1 MCIRAFPMTMDE
13 KYVENIWHLLKDA
26 IQEIQRKNNSGLSF
40 EELYRN
46 AYTMVLHKHGERLYN
61 GLKEVVTA
69 HLETKVRHDVTLSLQ
84 NNFLHT
90 LNTAWSDHQTS
101 MVMIRDILMYMDRVY
116 VQQNNCENVYNLGL
130 ILFRDKVVRYAG
142 ISTHLTS
149 TLLEMIMRE
158 RRGEVIDRLSVR
170 NACQM
175 LMMLGI
181 DSRRVYEE
189 DFESQFLKQS
199 AEFYQ
204 VESQKFLEENSTSA
218 YIRKVEA
225 RITEEAERAKHYLD
239 ESTEARIVEV
249 VEEELIKRH
258 MKTIVDMENSGVV
271 HMLSHQKIEDLACM
285 YKLLGRVSEGH
296 KIMAECLSEHLR
308 AIGKALVQENGQ
320 SNSIVYVQNLLDL
333 KDRFD
338 TFLAGSFSS
347 DPYFKKVIQGDF
359 EYFLNI
365 NNRSPEYLSLFID
378 DKLKK
383 GVKGL
388 SDAEVEQVLDKAM
401 ILFRFLQEKD
411 AFEEYYKRHLARR
424 LLNQKS
430 ASDDSEKM
438 MISKLKSECGC
449 QFTSKLEGMFKD
461 MSLSNTINEE
471 FKGYLLN
478 TGKSLEGIDLTV
490 RVLTTGCWPGHNNP
504 PNITVPRVPL
514 GAFEVFKS
522 FFLAK
527 HSGRILTLLPTTGTA
542 DLNAVFY
549 GVKGDK
555 NKDNNSQAIENNE
568 AVAIGGDTNAA
579 GGSNQGSD
587 SPTSSASSSTA
598 KSVQV
603 KADQNSSGRRHIV
616 CTSTF
621 QMCVLLLF
629 NLRDKLTYEE
639 IKEETSIPDRELTRA
654 LQPLAM
660 GKTSQRILVKQPKTK
675 EIEPS
680 HTFMVNE
687 NFSSQFHRVKIQ
699 QASARQGE
707 AEPERNETKR
717 KVDEDRKHEIEAC
730 VVRIMKSRKTLNHNQ
745 LVSEVVEQL
754 NKRFQPS
761 PAIIKKRIENL
772 IEREYIKRA
781 DSDRKVYVYLA

>member
-1 MCIRAFPMTMDE
+1 
-13 KYVENIWHLLKDA
+13 
-26 IQEIQRKNNSGLSF
+26 
-40 EELYRN
+40 
-46 AYTMVLHKHGERLYN
+46 
-61 GLKEVVTA
+61 
-69 HLETKVRHDVTLSLQ
+69 
-84 NNFLHT
+84 
-90 LNTAWSDHQTS
+90 
-101 MVMIRDILMYMDRVY
+101 
-116 VQQNNCENVYNLGL
+116 
-130 ILFRDKVVRYAG
+130 
-142 ISTHLTS
+142 
-149 TLLEMIMRE
+149 
-158 RRGEVIDRLSVR
+158 
-170 NACQM
+170 
-175 LMMLGI
+175 
-181 DSRRVYEE
+181 
-189 DFESQFLKQS
+189 
-199 AEFYQ
+199 
-204 VESQKFLEENSTSA
+204 
-218 YIRKVEA
+218 
-225 RITEEAERAKHYLD
+225 
-239 ESTEARIVEV
+239 
-249 VEEELIKRH
+249 
-258 MKTIVDMENSGVV
+258 
-271 HMLSHQKIEDLACM
+271 
-285 YKLLGRVSEGH
+285 
-296 KIMAECLSEHLR
+296 MAECLSEHLR
-308 AIGKALVQENGQ
+308 TIGKALVQENGQ

-555 NKDNNSQAIENNE
+555 KQDNSTVENNE
-568 AVAIGGDTNAA
+568 AVAIGNVQD
-579 GGSNQGSD
+579 QGSD

-598 KSVQV
+598 KSTL
-603 KADQNSSGRRHIV
+603 KTENLNSGRRHIV

-675 EIEPS
+675 EIEPN

-772 IEREYIKRA
+772 IEREYIKRS